1 MYLMNLPPVAALHT
15 EWRSLCGVLP
25 RGFSGLPLCFNESD
39 SDLSTT
45 GTPIS
50 EKVQMII
57 ESLRSTQSS
66 LNMGDE
72 TKGNQ
77 VLSGQPVQE
86 AGARGSQGQGFK
98 ARRGPPVVMGPKPK
112 FRGPLPL
119 THTDNLLALPE
130 VSYNVDSESSDGDD
144 SVDRGIEE
152 AIQEYLKEKDDH
164 KRKAEP
170 EPATNILQP
179 PKMPR
184 REAPPTFPEPTK
196 QHSDSNKVL
205 TASNQVPRS
214 LKTETHN
221 TPPPVKKRVKS
232 KIPTCKEN
240 PFKKLDTTSN
250 TVVVKKQSSLEQ
262 KRGPYNSNP
271 LSDKRKCPVLK
282 AVNVEEHLSDSDS
295 SSSSDDGIEEAIQR
309 YQQEKK
315 KERHVGRQS
324 SKPLLLLKEESDSSS
339 SDDGIEEA
347 ICHYQLEKQK
357 EKSVPKLSLSQPK
370 QKQVSK
376 VAAPLH
382 CPESTSTQAA
392 AMKKRKRSK
401 NKKPET
407 SDLKSSPPS
416 QTPGSSLSLI
426 KKRLAASSPKGNGLL
441 LSTKVEPLREWEQE
455 QHTTPGPATLKVNTI
470 TTTPGPATLKVNTIT
485 TTPGPAT
492 LKVNTITTT
501 PGPAILKVNTITT
514 TTAELMC
521 AEAILDISKAVIKMP
536 EAFNPNVAAAGL
548 ININSSSTESTTT
561 TSLLISTNCPDDD
574 DDNKSDDESS
584 IDSED
589 GIEQEIRKFLE
600 KKAQMHKLPPGPGSA
615 VGTTSPDGTN
625 KTTEPEKNAKLSPAQ
640 KKTLRLSVTQKR
652 KRKAEGG
659 SRRGSKEE
667 GETDL
672 KMKEEAVP
680 KHLTKHDQG
689 SRSSIS
695 SLKKAPLKSVR
706 DSERRREQGGDKSSS
721 LDSDE
726 DLDNAIKDL
735 LKTKKKLK
743 KKTRDIKLKSRK
755 GLEDEELLCRK
766 TSHLK
771 KHEPKTTSL
780 LKTSFKVTTT
790 TAQSQNNNRKK
801 GTFSKNASQY
811 PQSNEKKEPLNQ
823 ADEMDRSQGNR
834 DVEVLSR
841 ENNPVVVQIKE
852 DSSSVDSDDSIEQ
865 EIRKFL
871 AEKAKV
877 STTTVKTDDR
887 EEIGNGKGKTKSENQ
902 LAENPR
908 IDVTQFSDLPRQSS
922 REQRGVPDSR
932 IFPNT
937 PPVQPVPGNPN
948 PTLETARGSCL
959 LSALTPSSYPPALE
973 PVDGAVSGAARAE
986 KRRRSSSDS
995 GSVDTHQSANS
1006 EMARDHSYRS
1016 LPSTSYP
1023 LPRTDS
1029 EPWRKS
1035 QAIPTTETKE
1045 KIHNRNPF
1053 QYSSPSFGEKTATAP
1068 AYQCGVP
1075 ASIYPHRRSI
1085 APAPAPDTP
1094 VSTRPAAVRTGS
1106 SIRSPL
1112 VPFHRPSSSET
1123 TSTSAA
1129 VFSSPFPSLTR
1140 RPTEMGPS
1148 GGYFLQGHGSGSGSR
1163 WGQSPTLTPGLS
1175 ESSVVHVAK
1184 DQTMFVELSTN
1195 KTNHVQVRS
1204 REVKVS
1210 EGKEERR
1217 RDLPAGESE
1226 RERQSRKTEER
1237 GEEQIGRRGEE
1248 ECVDETDVS
1257 ESDERTSPEKKQ
1269 GFPTL
1274 SLSSSIDPG
1283 ITLSPYIALNTEER
1297 SKRFRWMYKA
1307 FAVNQPKKTKIEKPV
1322 KRKLQ
1327 FLPLSRYILSVKP
1340 CHI

>member
-1 MYLMNLPPVAALHT
+1 MLQPPHPPQHHTRMYLNLPPVAALHT
-15 EWRSLCGVLP
+15 EWRSSCGGLP
-25 RGFSGLPLCFNESD
+25 RGFSGLPLCFNDSD

-72 TKGNQ
+72 TEGNQ

-98 ARRGPPVVMGPKPK
+98 VRRGPPVVIEPKPK

-130 VSYNVDSESSDGDD
+130 VSYNVDLESSDGDD

-179 PKMPR
+179 PKIPR
-184 REAPPTFPEPTK
+184 REAAPTFPEPTK

-214 LKTETHN
+214 VKTETHN
-221 TPPPVKKRVKS
+221 TALPMKKCLKS

-240 PFKKLDTTSN
+240 PFKKLDTISN
-250 TVVVKKQSSLEQ
+250 AAVVKKLSSLQQ
-262 KRGPYNSNP
+262 KRGPSNSNP
-271 LSDKRKCPVLK
+271 LSDKQKSPVLK
-282 AVNVEEHLSDSDS
+282 AVKLEEHLSDSDS

-309 YQQEKK
+309 YQHEKK
-315 KERHVGRQS
+315 KERHEGGRQS
-324 SKPLLLLKEESDSSS
+324 SKPLLVLKEESDSSS

-347 ICHYQLEKQK
+347 IRHYQLEKQK
-357 EKSVPKLSLSQPK
+357 EKGVPKLSLFLSK
-370 QKQVSK
+370 QKQVGK
-376 VAAPLH
+376 AGAPLH

-392 AMKKRKRSK
+392 AMKKHKRSK
-401 NKKPET
+401 KKKLET
-407 SDLKSSPPS
+407 RDLKSSLRS
-416 QTPGSSLSLI
+416 QTPGSSFSLI
-426 KKRLAASSPKGNGLL
+426 KKRLAVSSPKGNGLL
-441 LSTKVEPLREWEQE
+441 LSTKVEPLREREQE
-455 QHTTPGPATLKVNTI
+455 QHTTPCPATLKVN
-470 TTTPGPATLKVNTIT
+470 
-485 TTPGPAT
+485 
-492 LKVNTITTT
+492 
-501 PGPAILKVNTITT
+501 TT

-536 EAFNPNVAAAGL
+536 GAFNPNVALAGH
-548 ININSSSTESTTT
+548 ININSSSTESTAT
-561 TSLLISTNCPDDD
+561 TSLIISTNCHGDDD
-574 DDNKSDDESS
+574 DDSDNESS

-600 KKAQMHKLPPGPGSA
+600 KKAQMHKLSSGPGSD
-615 VGTTSPDGTN
+615 VGTTSPGGNNTITD
-625 KTTEPEKNAKLSPAQ
+625 PEKNTKLSPAQ

-652 KRKAEGG
+652 KCKEEGG
-659 SRRGSKEE
+659 SRRSSKE
-667 GETDL
+667 GESDL
-672 KMKEEAVP
+672 KMKEEALP
-680 KHLTKHDQG
+680 KHLTKHDQR
-689 SRSSIS
+689 SRSSVS
-695 SLKKAPLKSVR
+695 TLKKAPLKSVR
-706 DSERRREQGGDKSSS
+706 ASERRGEPKSGDKSSS

-726 DLDNAIKDL
+726 DLDTAIKDL

-743 KKTRDIKLKSRK
+743 KKTRDMKLKSRK
-755 GLEDEELLCRK
+755 GLEDEEPLSRK
-766 TSHLK
+766 TSELK
-771 KHEPKTTSL
+771 KLGMDHVPKTTSL
-780 LKTSFKVTTT
+780 LKTSLKVTTT
-790 TAQSQNNNRKK
+790 TAQSSNNNREK
-801 GTFSKNASQY
+801 GIFSKNVSQY
-811 PQSNEKKEPLNQ
+811 PQINEKKEPLNQ
-823 ADEMDRSQGNR
+823 TDEMDRSQGNR
-834 DVEVLSR
+834 DVEGLSR
-841 ENNPVVVQIKE
+841 ETNPVVVQIKE
-852 DSSSVDSDDSIEQ
+852 ESSSVDSDDSIEQ

-887 EEIGNGKGKTKSENQ
+887 EEIGNGKGKTTVPLTEKCIKLENL
-902 LAENPR
+902 LAEIPR
-908 IDVTQFSDLPRQSS
+908 IDVTQFPDLPRQSS
-922 REQRGVPDSR
+922 CEQRGVPDR
-932 IFPNT
+932 GIFPNT
-937 PPVQPVPGNPN
+937 PPIQPVPGNHTP
-948 PTLETARGSCL
+948 ETARGSCL
-959 LSALTPSSYPPALE
+959 LSALTPGSYPPALE
-973 PVDGAVSGAARAE
+973 PANGAVSGSARSE
-986 KRRRSSSDS
+986 KRRSSSSDS
-995 GSVDTHQSANS
+995 GSGDTHQSANS
-1006 EMARDHSYRS
+1006 EMARGYSYRS
-1016 LPSTSYP
+1016 FPSTSYP

-1029 EPWRKS
+1029 EQWRKS
-1035 QAIPTTETKE
+1035 QVIPTTETKE

-1053 QYSSPSFGEKTATAP
+1053 QYSSPSFGEKTATTP
-1068 AYQCGVP
+1068 AYQCVVP
-1075 ASIYPHRRSI
+1075 ASIYPSRRNI
-1085 APAPAPDTP
+1085 EPAPDTP

-1140 RPTEMGPS
+1140 RPTETGPS
-1148 GGYFLQGHGSGSGSR
+1148 GRYFLQSHGSGSR

-1184 DQTMFVELSTN
+1184 DKTMFVELFTN
-1195 KTNHVQVRS
+1195 ETNHVQVRS

-1226 RERQSRKTEER
+1226 RERECRKT
-1237 GEEQIGRRGEE
+1237 EQIGRRGE

-1257 ESDERTSPEKKQ
+1257 ESDERTSPEQQ
-1269 GFPTL
+1269 GFHTL
-1274 SLSSSIDPG
+1274 SLSSAIDPG

-1297 SKRFRWMYKA
+1297 SKRFRWMCKA
-1307 FAVNQPKKTKIEKPV
+1307 VAVNQPKKTKFEKPV

-1327 FLPLSRYILSVKP
+1327 FLPLSRKNKSTGK
-1340 CHI
+1340 

>member
-1 MYLMNLPPVAALHT
+1 MLQPPPTQHHTRMYLNLPPVAALHT
-15 EWRSLCGVLP
+15 EWRSSCGGLP
-25 RGFSGLPLCFNESD
+25 RGFSGLPLCFNDSD

-72 TKGNQ
+72 TEGNQ

-98 ARRGPPVVMGPKPK
+98 VRMGPPVVMGPKPK
-112 FRGPLPL
+112 FRGPLSL

-184 REAPPTFPEPTK
+184 REAAPTFPEPTK

-214 LKTETHN
+214 VKTETHN
-221 TPPPVKKRVKS
+221 TPPPMKKRVKS

-240 PFKKLDTTSN
+240 PFKKLDTISN
-250 TVVVKKQSSLEQ
+250 AAVGKKRSSLEQ
-262 KRGPYNSNP
+262 RRGPSNSNP
-271 LSDKRKCPVLK
+271 LSDKRKSAVLK
-282 AVNVEEHLSDSDS
+282 AVKLEEHLSDSDS

-315 KERHVGRQS
+315 KERHEGGRQS
-324 SKPLLLLKEESDSSS
+324 SKPLLVLKEGSDSSS

-347 ICHYQLEKQK
+347 IRHYQLEKQK
-357 EKSVPKLSLSQPK
+357 EKGVPKLSLFLPK
-370 QKQVSK
+370 QKQVGK
-376 VAAPLH
+376 AAAPLH
-382 CPESTSTQAA
+382 CPASTSTQAA
-392 AMKKRKRSK
+392 AMKKHKLSK
-401 NKKPET
+401 KKKPET
-407 SDLKSSPPS
+407 RDIKSSLPS

-441 LSTKVEPLREWEQE
+441 LSTKVEPLREKEKE
-455 QHTTPGPATLKVNTI
+455 QHTTPCPATLKVN
-470 TTTPGPATLKVNTIT
+470 
-485 TTPGPAT
+485 
-492 LKVNTITTT
+492 
-501 PGPAILKVNTITT
+501 TT

-536 EAFNPNVAAAGL
+536 GAFNPSVASAGH

-561 TSLLISTNCPDDD
+561 TSLLISTNCPNDDDD
-574 DDNKSDDESS
+574 DDNNTSDDESS

-600 KKAQMHKLPPGPGSA
+600 KKAQMHKLPPGPGSD

-625 KTTEPEKNAKLSPAQ
+625 TITEPEKNTKLSPAQ
-640 KKTLRLSVTQKR
+640 KKTLRLSGTQKR
-652 KRKAEGG
+652 KRKEE
-659 SRRGSKEE
+659 GSKE
-667 GETDL
+667 GESDL
-672 KMKEEAVP
+672 KMKEEALP
-680 KHLTKHDQG
+680 KQLTKHDQG
-689 SRSSIS
+689 SRSSVS

-706 DSERRREQGGDKSSS
+706 GSERRREPKSGDKSSS

-726 DLDNAIKDL
+726 DLDTAIKDL

-743 KKTRDIKLKSRK
+743 KKTRDMKLKSRK
-755 GLEDEELLCRK
+755 GLEDEEPLSRK
-766 TSHLK
+766 TSELK
-771 KHEPKTTSL
+771 KLGMDHEPKTTSL
-780 LKTSFKVTTT
+780 LKTSLKVTTT
-790 TAQSQNNNRKK
+790 TAQSSKNNRKK
-801 GTFSKNASQY
+801 GTFSKNVSQY
-811 PQSNEKKEPLNQ
+811 PQSNEKKDPLNQ

-834 DVEVLSR
+834 DVEGLSR

-887 EEIGNGKGKTKSENQ
+887 EEIGNGKGKTTVPLTKKCIKSENQ
-902 LAENPR
+902 LAEFPR
-908 IDVTQFSDLPRQSS
+908 IDVTQFADLPRQSS
-922 REQRGVPDSR
+922 CEQRGVPDR
-932 IFPNT
+932 GIFPNT
-937 PPVQPVPGNPN
+937 PPIQPVPGNSTP
-948 PTLETARGSCL
+948 ETARGSCL
-959 LSALTPSSYPPALE
+959 LSALTPRSYPPALE
-973 PVDGAVSGAARAE
+973 PANGAVSGAARSE
-986 KRRRSSSDS
+986 KRRISSSDS
-995 GSVDTHQSANS
+995 GSGDTHQSANS
-1006 EMARDHSYRS
+1006 EMARGHSCGS
-1016 LPSTSYP
+1016 FPSTSYP

-1029 EPWRKS
+1029 EQWRKS
-1035 QAIPTTETKE
+1035 QVIPTTETKE

-1053 QYSSPSFGEKTATAP
+1053 QYSSPNFGEKTATTP
-1068 AYQCGVP
+1068 AYQCVVP
-1075 ASIYPHRRSI
+1075 ASIYPRMRNLE
-1085 APAPAPDTP
+1085 PAPAPDTP

-1140 RPTEMGPS
+1140 RPTETGPS
-1148 GGYFLQGHGSGSGSR
+1148 GRYFLQGHGSGRR

-1184 DQTMFVELSTN
+1184 DRTMFVELSTN

-1217 RDLPAGESE
+1217 RDLPAGERE
-1226 RERQSRKTEER
+1226 REKESRKTGER
-1237 GEEQIGRRGEE
+1237 GEEQIGRRGE

-1257 ESDERTSPEKKQ
+1257 ESDERTSPEQQ

-1297 SKRFRWMYKA
+1297 SKRFRWMCKA
-1307 FAVNQPKKTKIEKPV
+1307 VAVNQPKKTKFEKPV

-1327 FLPLSRYILSVKP
+1327 FLPLSRKNKSTGK
-1340 CHI
+1340 

>member
-1 MYLMNLPPVAALHT
+1 MLQPPHPPQHHTRMYLNLPPVAALHT
-15 EWRSLCGVLP
+15 EWRSSCGGLP
-25 RGFSGLPLCFNESD
+25 RGFSGLPLCFNDSD

-72 TKGNQ
+72 TEGNQ

-98 ARRGPPVVMGPKPK
+98 VRRGPPVVMGPKPK

-179 PKMPR
+179 PKIPR
-184 REAPPTFPEPTK
+184 REAAPTFPEPTK

-214 LKTETHN
+214 VKTETHN
-221 TPPPVKKRVKS
+221 TALPMKKCLKS

-240 PFKKLDTTSN
+240 PFKKLDTISN
-250 TVVVKKQSSLEQ
+250 AAVIKKRSSSEQ
-262 KRGPYNSNP
+262 KRGPSNSNP
-271 LSDKRKCPVLK
+271 LSDKRKSPVLK
-282 AVNVEEHLSDSDS
+282 ALKLEEHLSDSDS

-315 KERHVGRQS
+315 KERHEGGRQS
-324 SKPLLLLKEESDSSS
+324 SKPLLILKEESDSSS

-347 ICHYQLEKQK
+347 IRHYQLEKQK
-357 EKSVPKLSLSQPK
+357 EKGVPKISLFLPK
-370 QKQVSK
+370 QKQVGK
-376 VAAPLH
+376 AAAPLH

-392 AMKKRKRSK
+392 AMKKHKLSK
-401 NKKPET
+401 KKKPET
-407 SDLKSSPPS
+407 RDLKSSLPS

-441 LSTKVEPLREWEQE
+441 LSTKVEPLRERGQE
-455 QHTTPGPATLKVNTI
+455 QYTTPFPATLKVN
-470 TTTPGPATLKVNTIT
+470 
-485 TTPGPAT
+485 
-492 LKVNTITTT
+492 
-501 PGPAILKVNTITT
+501 TT

-536 EAFNPNVAAAGL
+536 GAFNPNIASAGH
-548 ININSSSTESTTT
+548 ININSSSTESTAT
-561 TSLLISTNCPDDD
+561 TSLLISTNCHD
-574 DDNKSDDESS
+574 DDNNNTSDDESS

-600 KKAQMHKLPPGPGSA
+600 EKAQMHKLPPGPGSD
-615 VGTTSPDGTN
+615 VGTTSPGGTN
-625 KTTEPEKNAKLSPAQ
+625 TITEPEKNTKLNPAQ

-652 KRKAEGG
+652 KRIEEGG
-659 SRRGSKEE
+659 SRRGSKE
-667 GETDL
+667 GESDL
-672 KMKEEAVP
+672 KMKEEALP
-680 KHLTKHDQG
+680 KHLTKYD
-689 SRSSIS
+689 SRSSVS

-706 DSERRREQGGDKSSS
+706 GSERRGEPKSGDKSSS

-726 DLDNAIKDL
+726 DLDTAIKDL

-743 KKTRDIKLKSRK
+743 KKTRDVKLKSRK
-755 GLEDEELLCRK
+755 GLEDEEPLSRK
-766 TSHLK
+766 TELK
-771 KHEPKTTSL
+771 KLGMDHVPKTTSL
-780 LKTSFKVTTT
+780 LKTSLKVTTT
-790 TAQSQNNNRKK
+790 TAQSSNNNRKK
-801 GTFSKNASQY
+801 GTFSKHVSQY

-823 ADEMDRSQGNR
+823 TDEMDRSQGNR
-834 DVEVLSR
+834 DVEGLSR
-841 ENNPVVVQIKE
+841 ETNPVVVQIKE
-852 DSSSVDSDDSIEQ
+852 ESSSVDSDDSIEQ

-887 EEIGNGKGKTKSENQ
+887 EEIRNGKGKTTVPLTEKCIKLENQ
-902 LAENPR
+902 LAEIPR
-908 IDVTQFSDLPRQSS
+908 IDVTQFPDLPRQSS
-922 REQRGVPDSR
+922 CEQRGVPDR
-932 IFPNT
+932 GIFPNT
-937 PPVQPVPGNPN
+937 PPIQPVPGNHTP
-948 PTLETARGSCL
+948 ETASGSCL
-959 LSALTPSSYPPALE
+959 LSALTPSSYPPVLE
-973 PVDGAVSGAARAE
+973 PANGTVSGAARSE
-986 KRRRSSSDS
+986 KRRSSSSDS
-995 GSVDTHQSANS
+995 GSGDTHQSANS
-1006 EMARDHSYRS
+1006 EMAMGHSYRS
-1016 LPSTSYP
+1016 FPSTSYP

-1029 EPWRKS
+1029 EQWCKS
-1035 QAIPTTETKE
+1035 QVIPTTETKE

-1053 QYSSPSFGEKTATAP
+1053 QYSSPSFGEKTATTP
-1068 AYQCGVP
+1068 AYQCVVP
-1075 ASIYPHRRSI
+1075 ASIYPRRRNI
-1085 APAPAPDTP
+1085 EPAPDTP

-1112 VPFHRPSSSET
+1112 VPFHRPSSET
-1123 TSTSAA
+1123 TSTSTA

-1140 RPTEMGPS
+1140 RPTETGPS
-1148 GGYFLQGHGSGSGSR
+1148 GRYFLQGHESGSR
-1163 WGQSPTLTPGLS
+1163 WGQSPTLTPGLT

-1184 DQTMFVELSTN
+1184 DKTMFVELSTN

-1217 RDLPAGESE
+1217 RDLPGGESE
-1226 RERQSRKTEER
+1226 RERECRKTEER

-1248 ECVDETDVS
+1248 CVDETDVS
-1257 ESDERTSPEKKQ
+1257 ESDERSSPEQQ

-1297 SKRFRWMYKA
+1297 SKRFRWMCKA
-1307 FAVNQPKKTKIEKPV
+1307 VAVNQPKKTKFEKPV

-1327 FLPLSRYILSVKP
+1327 FLPLSRKNKSTGK
-1340 CHI
+1340 

>member
-1 MYLMNLPPVAALHT
+1 MYLNLPPVAALHT
-15 EWRSLCGVLP
+15 EWRSSCGGLP
-25 RGFSGLPLCFNESD
+25 RGFSGLPLCFNDSD

-72 TKGNQ
+72 TEGNQ

-98 ARRGPPVVMGPKPK
+98 VRRGPPVVMGPKPK

-179 PKMPR
+179 PKIPR
-184 REAPPTFPEPTK
+184 REAAPTFPEPTK

-214 LKTETHN
+214 VKTETHN
-221 TPPPVKKRVKS
+221 TALPMKKCLKS

-240 PFKKLDTTSN
+240 PFKKLDTISN
-250 TVVVKKQSSLEQ
+250 AAVIKKRSSSEQ
-262 KRGPYNSNP
+262 KRGPSNSNP
-271 LSDKRKCPVLK
+271 LSDKRKSPVLK
-282 AVNVEEHLSDSDS
+282 ALKLEEHLSDSDS

-315 KERHVGRQS
+315 KERHEGGRQS
-324 SKPLLLLKEESDSSS
+324 SKPLLILKEESDSSS

-347 ICHYQLEKQK
+347 IRHYQLEKQK
-357 EKSVPKLSLSQPK
+357 EKGVPKISLFLPK
-370 QKQVSK
+370 QKQVGK
-376 VAAPLH
+376 AAAPLH

-392 AMKKRKRSK
+392 AMKKHKLSK
-401 NKKPET
+401 KKKPET
-407 SDLKSSPPS
+407 RDLKSSLPS

-441 LSTKVEPLREWEQE
+441 LMGSNRKSGSFLRRKPKCTNC
-455 QHTTPGPATLKVNTI
+455 HLGPAQMLKNT
-470 TTTPGPATLKVNTIT
+470 
-485 TTPGPAT
+485 
-492 LKVNTITTT
+492 
-501 PGPAILKVNTITT
+501 
-514 TTAELMC
+514 
-521 AEAILDISKAVIKMP
+521 
-536 EAFNPNVAAAGL
+536 
-548 ININSSSTESTTT
+548 
-561 TSLLISTNCPDDD
+561 
-574 DDNKSDDESS
+574 
-584 IDSED
+584 
-589 GIEQEIRKFLE
+589 
-600 KKAQMHKLPPGPGSA
+600 KL
-615 VGTTSPDGTN
+615 N
-625 KTTEPEKNAKLSPAQ
+625 PAQ

-652 KRKAEGG
+652 KRIEEGG
-659 SRRGSKEE
+659 SRRGSKE
-667 GETDL
+667 GESDL
-672 KMKEEAVP
+672 KMKEEALP
-680 KHLTKHDQG
+680 KHLTKYD
-689 SRSSIS
+689 SRSSVS

-706 DSERRREQGGDKSSS
+706 GSERRGEPKSGDKSSS

-726 DLDNAIKDL
+726 DLDTAIKDL

-743 KKTRDIKLKSRK
+743 KKTRDVKLKSRK
-755 GLEDEELLCRK
+755 GLEDEEPLSRK
-766 TSHLK
+766 TELK
-771 KHEPKTTSL
+771 KLGMDHVPKTTSL
-780 LKTSFKVTTT
+780 LKTSLKVTTT
-790 TAQSQNNNRKK
+790 TAQSSNNNRKK
-801 GTFSKNASQY
+801 GTFSKHVSQY

-823 ADEMDRSQGNR
+823 TDEMDRSQGNR
-834 DVEVLSR
+834 DVEGLSR
-841 ENNPVVVQIKE
+841 ETNPVVVQIKE
-852 DSSSVDSDDSIEQ
+852 ESSSVDSDDSIEQ

-887 EEIGNGKGKTKSENQ
+887 EEIRNGKGKTTVPLTEKCIKLENQ
-902 LAENPR
+902 LAEIPR
-908 IDVTQFSDLPRQSS
+908 IDVTQFPDLPRQSS
-922 REQRGVPDSR
+922 CEQRGVPDR
-932 IFPNT
+932 GIFPNT
-937 PPVQPVPGNPN
+937 PPIQPVPGNHTP
-948 PTLETARGSCL
+948 ETASGSCL
-959 LSALTPSSYPPALE
+959 LSALTPSSYPPVLE
-973 PVDGAVSGAARAE
+973 PANGTVSGAARSE
-986 KRRRSSSDS
+986 KRRSSSSDS
-995 GSVDTHQSANS
+995 GSGDTHQSANS
-1006 EMARDHSYRS
+1006 EMAMGHSYRS
-1016 LPSTSYP
+1016 FPSTSYP

-1029 EPWRKS
+1029 EQWCKS
-1035 QAIPTTETKE
+1035 QVIPTTETKE

-1053 QYSSPSFGEKTATAP
+1053 QYSSPSFGEKTATTP
-1068 AYQCGVP
+1068 AYQCVVP
-1075 ASIYPHRRSI
+1075 ASIYPRRRNI
-1085 APAPAPDTP
+1085 EPAPDTP

-1112 VPFHRPSSSET
+1112 VPFHRPSSET
-1123 TSTSAA
+1123 TSTSTA

-1140 RPTEMGPS
+1140 RPTETGPS
-1148 GGYFLQGHGSGSGSR
+1148 GRYFLQGHESGSR
-1163 WGQSPTLTPGLS
+1163 WGQSPTLTPGLT

-1184 DQTMFVELSTN
+1184 DKTMFVELSTN

-1217 RDLPAGESE
+1217 RDLPGGESE
-1226 RERQSRKTEER
+1226 RERECRKTEER

-1248 ECVDETDVS
+1248 CVDETDVS
-1257 ESDERTSPEKKQ
+1257 ESDERSSPEQQ

-1274 SLSSSIDPG
+1274 
-1283 ITLSPYIALNTEER
+1283 
-1297 SKRFRWMYKA
+1297 
-1307 FAVNQPKKTKIEKPV
+1307 
-1322 KRKLQ
+1322 
-1327 FLPLSRYILSVKP
+1327 
-1340 CHI
+1340 